1 MTGSSWIGA
10 LRGRLPGLRVGV
22 RGSLFIA
29 FAVIAGMALV
39 ISAGASLLLGQLE
52 RMTTDLSARDIP
64 RLASSLQLQT
74 HSAALATE
82 APTLLAADTT
92 ARLAERRDAVRRT
105 QTRIAAKLGELIE
118 LGADKELVTSLT
130 DTVKRTDE
138 MIGKL
143 DDVAQAQI
151 AATAAR
157 MKTQEALQNAHADLI
172 TTATPL
178 LKMAQTQ
185 VKAALTSGRAA
196 SETALQDMLL
206 VESLTET
213 VAAANLFSAELLAAA
228 AAPDMERVNALRIRA
243 NQTLAPLQSSAEVLG
258 QVLNG
263 SGVPEA
269 AARLAAFINPKDGL
283 IEARRKELDSA
294 DLGQL
299 MLDAARNLNVGLSTT
314 VSQLVDNV
322 KDETDMASAGA
333 RQKVATAT
341 VVMLALGA
349 LTLVGSV
356 LFVWLYV
363 GRSIL
368 RRIGVLQ
375 DAMKRLSD
383 GDLDAA
389 IDRGR
394 QQDEIAAMAGAL
406 DVFRDNMIRARA
418 LDAEQDRDRA
428 AKVERTSRIE
438 GRIQEF
444 ENTVHVALESLLA
457 SANAMQQTAQDMTE
471 TAQRS
476 SALAGTV
483 AAAAEQTSVNVQTV
497 SAGTEELSSSI
508 AEISR
513 QVTNS
518 AEIANRAVAEATETD
533 ATMQG
538 LAASASRIS
547 VVVDLIQNIASQTN
561 LLALNATIEAAR
573 AGDAGRGF
581 AVVASEVKT
590 LASQTAQ
597 ATDDIRSQI
606 AEMQAAT
613 GTAVGAIRNVGT
625 TIATINE
632 VATTIAAAVEEQGVA
647 TREIARNIM
656 HAAGGTSEV
665 SSNIV
670 GVSQSS
676 QHAGATAGAVLSA
689 SDTLRREAETLR
701 QEVDAFLA
709 GIRAA

>member
-1 MTGSSWIGA
+1 MMGSGLIGA
-10 LRGRLPGLRVGV
+10 LRGRLGLRVGV

-29 FAVIAGMALV
+29 FAVIAGMAIV

-118 LGADKELVTSLT
+118 LGADQDLVRSLT

-143 DDVAQAQI
+143 DEAAQAQI

-157 MKTQEALQNAHADLI
+157 MKSQEQLQNAHADLI

-185 VKAALTSGRAA
+185 VKAALTSGRPA

-213 VAAANLFSAELLAAA
+213 VAAANLFTAELLAAA

-258 QVLNG
+258 RVLNG

-269 AARLAAFINPKDGL
+269 ADRLAAFINPKDGL
-283 IEARRKELDSA
+283 IETRRKELDSA

-322 KDETDMASAGA
+322 KVETDAASARA

-341 VVMLALGA
+341 IVMLALGA

-363 GRSIL
+363 GRNIL
-368 RRIGVLQ
+368 RRIGMLQ

-383 GDLDAA
+383 GDLDAV

-394 QQDEIAAMAGAL
+394 QHDEIAAMAGSL
-406 DVFRDNMIRARA
+406 DVFRDSMIRARA

-444 ENTVHVALESLLA
+444 EETVHVALEGLLA

-547 VVVDLIQNIASQTN
+547 VVIDLIQNIASQTN

-573 AGDAGRGF
+573 AGEAGRGF

-590 LASQTAQ
+590 LASQTAR

-613 GTAVGAIRNVGT
+613 GTAVGAIRNVSA

-676 QHAGATAGAVLSA
+676 QHAGTAAGAVLSA
-689 SDTLRREAETLR
+689 SDALRREAETLR
-701 QEVDAFLA
+701 QEVDTFLA

>member
-1 MTGSSWIGA
+1 MTGSGLIGA

-29 FAVIAGMALV
+29 FAVIAGMAIV

-52 RMTTDLSARDIP
+52 GMTTDLSARDIP

-118 LGADKELVTSLT
+118 LGADQELVTSLT
-130 DTVKRTDE
+130 ETVKRTDE

-143 DDVAQAQI
+143 DAAAQAQI

-213 VAAANLFSAELLAAA
+213 VAAANLFTAELLAAA
-228 AAPDMERVNALRIRA
+228 AAPDMERVNALKTRA
-243 NQTLAPLQSSAEVLG
+243 DQTLGPLHSSAEVLG

-269 AARLAAFINPKDGL
+269 AARLATFINPKDGL

-322 KDETDMASAGA
+322 KVETDAASARA

-341 VVMLALGA
+341 IVMLALGA

-363 GRSIL
+363 GRNIL
-368 RRIGVLQ
+368 RRIGMLQ

-394 QQDEIAAMAGAL
+394 QHDEIAAMAGSL
-406 DVFRDNMIRARA
+406 DVFRDSMIRARA
-418 LDAEQDRDRA
+418 LSAEQDRDRA
-428 AKVERTSRIE
+428 AKIERTSRIE
-438 GRIQEF
+438 DRIQEF
-444 ENTVHVALESLLA
+444 EKTVHVALEGLLA

-476 SALAGTV
+476 STLAGTV

-547 VVVDLIQNIASQTN
+547 VVIDLIQNIASQTN

-573 AGDAGRGF
+573 AGEAGRGF

-590 LASQTAQ
+590 LASQTAR

-613 GTAVGAIRNVGT
+613 GTAVGAIRNVGA

-676 QHAGATAGAVLSA
+676 QHAGTTAGEVLSA
-689 SDTLRREAETLR
+689 SDALRREAEMLR
-701 QEVDAFLA
+701 QEIDTFLA